1 MSQSSSPAGPHT
13 STAGLDTPAEQV
25 RSVVQERYAAAA
37 RTTLDLLEG
46 TETTAGSCC
55 APTCCAEPA
64 AADPITHAETAAA
77 PCCGSSCCAT
87 STGADP
93 ITRDLYEPGEVP
105 SAGALVA
112 SLGCGNPT
120 LLADLQPGQSV
131 LDLGSGGGL
140 DVLLSARRVAPGG
153 TAYGLDMT
161 PEMLELARRNQA
173 EAGVENA
180 TFLLGTI
187 EEVPLGDASV
197 DVVISNC
204 VINLSP
210 DKDAVLREAFR
221 VLRPEGRFAVSD
233 IVLLRPI
240 PEHLTGIVG
249 LWTGC
254 VSGAL
259 LDSDYVAKLG
269 AAGFVD
275 ASVEVTR
282 TYSRVDLE
290 DLAATLDPSQIPD
303 GFDVQ
308 GTVTAL
314 EGAFASASIR
324 ARKPL

>member
-1 MSQSSSPAGPHT
+1 M
-13 STAGLDTPAEQV
+13 
-25 RSVVQERYAAAA
+25 
-37 RTTLDLLEG
+37 
-46 TETTAGSCC
+46 
-55 APTCCAEPA
+55 
-64 AADPITHAETAAA
+64 
-77 PCCGSSCCAT
+77 
-87 STGADP
+87 
-93 ITRDLYEPGEVP
+93 
-105 SAGALVA
+105 
-112 SLGCGNPT
+112 
-120 LLADLQPGQSV
+120 
-131 LDLGSGGGL
+131 
-140 DVLLSARRVAPGG
+140 
-153 TAYGLDMT
+153 
-161 PEMLELARRNQA
+161 
-173 EAGVENA
+173 
-180 TFLLGTI
+180 
-187 EEVPLGDASV
+187 
-197 DVVISNC
+197 
-204 VINLSP
+204 
-210 DKDAVLREAFR
+210 
-221 VLRPEGRFAVSD
+221 SD

-269 AAGFVD
+269 AAGFAD